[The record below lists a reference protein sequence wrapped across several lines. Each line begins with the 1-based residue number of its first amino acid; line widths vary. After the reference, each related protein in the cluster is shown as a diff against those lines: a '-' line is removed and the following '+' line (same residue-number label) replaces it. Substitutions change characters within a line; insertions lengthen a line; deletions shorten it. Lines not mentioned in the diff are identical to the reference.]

1 MVKKYA
7 LLVAGCAAALALATT
22 ARADVGTVT
31 ATRITGDVQ
40 AIGGDQVPGGTIYN
54 NTTDPGLYFPPPA
67 GAVPVEIGMAVIYGG
82 TWHVNNLTF
91 GYATTV
97 LDDGSGPIEV
107 IINVYGSL
115 ASNDGPDTASGPIA
129 SFDIP
134 NLPGSPDGRTVAGW
148 LVGPV
153 DLTAAGA
160 DFDWPSSTF
169 AFDGTT
175 TGNWV
180 TFTYQQG
187 NTGPILASG
196 ETLLNAF
203 WTGTD
208 LNSPYESGSFF
219 WQFTGT
225 PPPPPAFHLAIGGVA
240 E

>member
-1 MVKKYA
+1 MVKYA
-7 LLVAGCAAALALATT
+7 LLVVGCAAALALATT

-40 AIGGDQVPGGTIYN
+40 ALGGDQVPGGVLYN
-54 NTTDPGLYFPPPA
+54 NTTSAGSYFPPPA
-67 GAVPVEIGMAVIYGG
+67 QAVPVELGMAAIYGG
-82 TWHVNNLTF
+82 TSHVNNFSF
-91 GYATTV
+91 GYATSIP
-97 LDDGSGPIEV
+97 DDGTGPIEV
-107 IINVYGSL
+107 IISFYGSL
-115 ASNDGPDTASGPIA
+115 GGDDGPDTANGPIA

-134 NLPGSPDGRTVAGW
+134 GLPGATSQGNGYT
-148 LVGPV
+148 VGPI
-153 DLTAAGA
+153 DLTAQGF

-180 TFTYQQG
+180 TFTFQQTG
-187 NTGPILASG
+187 TGPIIASG

-203 WTGTD
+203 WSGTD

-219 WQFTGT
+219 WQFNGGL
-225 PPPPPAFHLAIGGVA
+225 PNAFYLQVGGVA